1 MSSSILIV
9 DDTPANLRLLQG
21 ILYTKKYTVR
31 PVPSGKMALAAAFG
45 MPPDL
50 ILLDIMMPEMN
61 GYEVCYQLKQNDRTK
76 DVPVI
81 FISAVDDVANKVKA
95 FKAGGVDYITKP
107 FQAEEV
113 LARVATHL
121 QIRQLQLAVEQRN
134 HELETALLT
143 LQNTQEQ
150 LVQKERIAALG
161 QLVAGIAHEI
171 NTPLS
176 AIRSSAE
183 NLSLFWNEYLEKLPE
198 TFARL
203 GAELHP
209 VFLELL
215 RTAQRQNVALSSQE
229 KRSRRRH
236 LTQQLQEAGILDAEV
251 WADSLVDI
259 GNFDIILPLLPLFTA
274 PNGREVLELAY
285 QFSSW
290 QRSTVAI
297 TTATERAAKIIF
309 ALKSYAHQ
317 SGSTERTE
325 IVLSESIETVLTLYQ
340 HYLRHGVEVIRDY
353 PAIPVSILGSVEE
366 LGQVWTNLI
375 YNALQAMSFK
385 GTLVIAIREES
396 QHVVV
401 SFSDSGEGISPDV
414 MPRIF
419 EPFFTTKP
427 IGEGSG
433 LGLDIVQKIL
443 SKHQASIAVDSVK
456 GNTTFT
462 ITFPRA

>member
-1 MSSSILIV
+1 MSASILIV

-21 ILYTKKYTVR
+21 ILSTKKYSVR

-61 GYEVCYQLKQNDRTK
+61 GYEVCQQLKEHDRTK
-76 DVPVI
+76 DIPVI
-81 FISAVDDVANKVKA
+81 FISAVDDVSNKVKA
-95 FKAGGVDYITKP
+95 FRAGGVDYITKP

-121 QIRQLQLAVEQRN
+121 QIRHLQLAVEQRN
-134 HELETALLT
+134 HELETTLLT

-150 LVQKERIAALG
+150 LIQKERIAALG

-183 NLSLFWNEYLEKLPE
+183 NLSLFWNEHLESLPE
-198 TFARL
+198 TFANL
-203 GAELHP
+203 GHDLHP
-209 VFLELL
+209 IFLELL
-215 RTAQRQNVALSSQE
+215 RIAQRQNVALSSQE

-236 LTQQLQEAGILDAEV
+236 LTELLQQAHVPDAEL

-259 GNFDIILPLLPLFTA
+259 GTFETISLLLPLFQA

-290 QRSTVAI
+290 QRSTAAI

-317 SGSTERTE
+317 SGSSERVKV
-325 IVLSESIETVLTLYQ
+325 VLSESIETVLTLYQ

-353 PAIPVSILGSVEE
+353 PDTAVSILGSAEE

-385 GTLVIAIREES
+385 GTLVITIREML

-401 SFSDSGEGISPDV
+401 RFNDSGEGIASEV
-414 MPRIF
+414 MPHIF

-433 LGLDIVQKIL
+433 LGLDIVRKIL
-443 SKHQASIAVDSVK
+443 TKHQATIDVTSVP
-456 GNTTFT
+456 GDTTFT
-462 ITFPRA
+462 LTFARS